1 MINKI
6 MMCICTN
13 LAILL
18 PLSAQTVSGRVLDK
32 QNNPLEGINT
42 VVLQAKDSAYI
53 IGGITDAT
61 GRFSLPVTTSG
72 KFILQF
78 SSIGYQKH
86 SIPFSLAHEGKK
98 QIGDITL
105 SEDSYLLSGITV
117 TAKKP
122 EMELTSSTTV
132 VNLSSSIMGS
142 QGTLFD
148 ALKRLPGVQVR
159 EDGSI
164 LLNGQTGATVMIN
177 GKLTYLTGT
186 SLVGYLQAIPA
197 SSIGKIELVSTP
209 SAQYD
214 ASGKS
219 GLIKIEMT
227 KNTVQGILASINTGY
242 QQLSNYGKGNGGFA
256 LQIRK
261 DKLNLSANYAYYQG
275 IDINPTIIFR
285 DHTDYEQATVRPVYL
300 NQLAHRTY
308 DYKYHSFRIGIDY
321 DLSPRLSIGAYSSNN
336 WNNQFRKERMA
347 STFLSTFSEPDSTL
361 TTWNRNKLAQS
372 NRQGGVNAT
381 YKSAKKL
388 EWNTYFDFQTHNS
401 SNKQDQQS
409 VFHHHATEENSVSD
423 TLGGKL
429 KASIHIYSL
438 QTNIEMPLTDKLKFS
453 AGAKAALVEID
464 NITQYENMKN
474 GIWTSNLSMSNRFI
488 YKEDVYAG
496 YSQLQGQ
503 IGKATH
509 FEVGLRVEHTR
520 INGKMKEDRSKN
532 DSAFRTRYTQLFP
545 FMKLE
550 YKWEKDYSL
559 ALIYGS
565 RIVRP
570 NYQDMNPFVTINDK
584 YLYDQG
590 NVNLKPE
597 LSQNLELALVLK
609 KHYRIVLFGTYT
621 QHPISKSYRI
631 DDENRAWVYP
641 LNLSSDYAYGSRLT
655 AINLHPLEWW
665 TLNSTATCTYKKYA
679 WVTNDEK
686 QRNKMVTPM
695 IYCGNQFRLAH
706 GWNAEANGYWNG
718 KTPMGQATIESL
730 WSVSIG
736 VSKSLFGNKGSLRLF
751 ADDALSSR
759 YTHINLVSTN
769 QEAWY
774 KEKKQPMIGISF
786 SYKFHRGEEIKDS
799 RTKSE
804 IIESKRI
811 NLQK

>member
-18 PLSAQTVSGRVLDK
+18 PLSAQSVSGRVLDK
-32 QNNPLEGINT
+32 QNNPLEGMNT
-42 VVLQAKDSAYI
+42 VILQAKDSAYI

-148 ALKRLPGVQVR
+148 ALKGLPGVQVR
-159 EDGSI
+159 EDGTI

-209 SAQYD
+209 SARYD
-214 ASGKS
+214 ASGKT
-219 GLIKIEMT
+219 GLIKIEMS
-227 KNTVQGILASINTGY
+227 KNTVQGMLVSIHTGY
-242 QQLSNYGKGNGGFA
+242 QQLNNYGKGNGGFA

-261 DKLNLSANYAYYQG
+261 DKLNFSANYGYYQG
-275 IDINPTIIFR
+275 TDINPTIIFR
-285 DHTDYEQATVRPVYL
+285 DHTDYEQATVMPVYL

-308 DYKYHSFRIGIDY
+308 DYKHQSFKVGVDY
-321 DLSPRLSIGAYSSNN
+321 DVSPRLSIGAYSNN
-336 WNNQFRKERMA
+336 SWNKQLRKERMA
-347 STFLSTFSEPDSTL
+347 STFLSTHSKADSTL
-361 TTWNRNKLAQS
+361 TTWNRNRLNQS
-372 NRQGGVNAT
+372 NQQGGMNAT
-381 YKSAKKL
+381 YKSRKKL
-388 EWNTYFDFQTHNS
+388 EWSTDFDFQTYNS
-401 SNKQDQQS
+401 SNKQAQQS
-409 VFHHHATEENSVSD
+409 IFRSYTTEEDALAD
-423 TLGGKL
+423 TLSGKL
-429 KASIHIYSL
+429 KASIQIYSL
-438 QTNIEMPLTDKLKFS
+438 QTNVEMPLTDKLQFS
-453 AGAKAALVEID
+453 AGAKTALVEID
-464 NITQYENMKN
+464 NTTQYENKKS
-474 GIWTSNLSMSNRFI
+474 GIWTPDLDMSNRFI
-488 YKEDVYAG
+488 YNEDVYAG
-496 YSQLQGQ
+496 YSQLQGR

-532 DSAFRTRYTQLFP
+532 NSAFRTRYTQLFP
-545 FMKLE
+545 FIQLE

-631 DDENRAWVYP
+631 DAENRAWVYP
-641 LNLSSDYAYGSRLT
+641 LNLSSDYAYGTRLT
-655 AINLHPLEWW
+655 AVSLHPSEWW
-665 TLNSTATCTYKKYA
+665 TVNSTATCIYKKYA
-679 WVTNDEK
+679 WVTNSEK
-686 QRNKMVTPM
+686 FYNKVVTPM
-695 IYCGNQFRLAH
+695 IYCGNQFKLTH
-706 GWNAEANGYWNG
+706 GWAAEANGYWNG
-718 KTPMGQATIESL
+718 KTPMGQAMVEPL
-730 WSVSIG
+730 WSVSIA

-751 ADDALSSR
+751 ANDALSSG
-759 YTHINLVSTN
+759 YTHINLVSTT

-799 RTKSE
+799 RAKSE